1 MLPVFNVT
9 DQDGNKLRDEGML
22 DFIRKVDMVFYLYT
36 FSLSFL
42 LVAFSFTF
50 PFFGRER

>member
-1 MLPVFNVT
+1 MT